1 MSLII
6 LEIGMF
12 ILVYL
17 HNVPPIFI
25 RYFAALWGVGRRTT
39 WSGYFQLL
47 GRHRKPELQ
56 PQ

>member
-12 ILVYL
+12 ILVYI

-39 WSGYFQLL
+39 WSGYFRVL
-47 GRHRKPELQ
+47 GGHRKPELQ
-56 PQ
+56 SQ